1 MRNNSETKELIKN
14 ILWDVDISPDEV
26 LSLICDKKRIN
37 ESRRFIVKLLKSYS
51 WYTLLKIFTIEEM
64 IEIINDNK
72 VIDSIF
78 PQSLKE
84 KYKNAREIL
93 H

>member
-14 ILWDVDISPDEV
+14 ILWDVDISSDEV
-26 LSLICDKKRIN
+26 LLMIGDKKRIN
-37 ESRRFIVKLLKSYS
+37 ESRRFIVRLLKSYS

>member
-1 MRNNSETKELIKN
+1 MRNDSEIIQLIKN
-14 ILWDVDISPDEV
+14 ILWDVDMSPEEVMSMMTDIKRSDERR
-26 LSLICDKKRIN
+26 RI
-37 ESRRFIVKLLKSYS
+37 IVKLLTSYN
-51 WYTLLKIFTIEEM
+51 WYTLLKIFTTEEM